1 METLGQ
7 RIKSLRGYV
16 KLDQE
21 AFSQKIDCSKGY
33 LAKLENNIATPSEI
47 FLRNISF
54 TFGINYR
61 WLVYGEGSLL
71 QEYPTAES
79 VYNTLFNSTLD
90 ESDMRF
96 LHLYSKLS
104 SEERKNIRDYYTKHY
119 L

>member
-1 METLGQ
+1 MNTIGQ

-21 AFSQKIDCSKGY
+21 EFSKKISCSKSY
-33 LAKLENNIATPSEI
+33 LVKMENDISTPSELCI
-47 FLRNISF
+47 RNISF
-54 TFGINYR
+54 VFGINYN
-61 WLVYGEGSLL
+61 WLLNGEGSLL

-79 VYNTLFNSTLD
+79 VYNTLSNSTLD

-96 LHLYSKLS
+96 IHLYSKLS
-104 SEERKNIRDYYTKHY
+104 AEERKNIRDYYTKNY